1 MQELL
6 RVDSSCGS
14 VSVRLCD
21 CEGSFKN
28 GKVSEFLWKSFLTLC
43 SAVFSVPQKHE
54 NIFWL
59 N

>member
-1 MQELL
+1 MQEPL

-14 VSVRLCD
+14 VCMRLSD
-21 CEGSFKN
+21 CERSFKN
-28 GKVSEFLWKSFLTLC
+28 GKVSEFLLKSFLTLC